1 MVDGV
6 LLLVDAAEGP
16 LPQTRFVLKKS
27 LDIGLRPIVVINK
40 IDRSDARPHEV
51 LDEIFQLMLNLGAS
65 DAQLDFPILYTS
77 AKLGYARRE
86 LEHTNDD
93 VLPLLDTIL
102 TSIPPPPGEVTAPL
116 QLQAATLDYND
127 YVGRMAIGRIQ
138 RGTIRVGEPV
148 TLIRL
153 TGATETH
160 RVTRL
165 ETFVGLNSH
174 GP

>member
-27 LDIGLRPIVVINK
+27 LDIGLSPIVLINK

-102 TSIPPPPGEVTAPL
+102 ASIPPPPGEVAAPL

-148 TLIRL
+148 TLIRM
-153 TGATETH
+153 TG
-160 RVTRL
+160 VM
-165 ETFVGLNSH
+165 
-174 GP
+174 